1 MDCRI
6 IMDSVGDRTEEMKA
20 EKTVRMVP
28 LTVII
33 DGKEFR
39 DDDSLDTMMLL
50 REIRN
55 SKTCPRSACPSPEE
69 FMDAY
74 REAYPHETFVV
85 CASSKLTGCYNSAL
99 VGRQLFLEDHP
110 DAQIS
115 VIDSITATP
124 GSALVAQYILD
135 LKDRLSF
142 HELTEW
148 IERFKPRL
156 HTRFV
161 LEDLSFLEKNG
172 RLSKMAAFLARKL
185 KIVPTL
191 QAVEGEIILSSQ
203 HRGVKR
209 ALDRLFKEICDDLRK
224 DPKELLMI
232 SYCNCPERAAELRD
246 RLLSEFRH
254 LRIHIFPTGGIPTLY
269 AGDHGIVTA
278 Y

>member
-33 DGKEFR
+33 DGKEYR

-50 REIRN
+50 REIKN

-69 FMDAY
+69 FMEAY
-74 REAYPHETFVV
+74 REAYPHETFVI
-85 CASSKLTGCYNSAL
+85 CASSKLTGSYNSAAL
-99 VGRQLFLEDHP
+99 GCRLFLEEHP
-110 DAQIS
+110 DAKIS
-115 VIDSITATP
+115 VIDSLTATP
-124 GSALVAQYILD
+124 GSGLIAQYILS

-142 HELTEW
+142 TELTDW
-148 IERFKPRL
+148 IEKFKPRL
-156 HTRFV
+156 QTRFV
-161 LEDLSFLEKNG
+161 LEDLSFLEKHG
-172 RLSKMAAFLARKL
+172 RLSKLAAFLARQL

-191 QAVEGEIILSSQ
+191 KAIEGEIVLSSQ

-224 DPKELLMI
+224 DPKEFLMI
-232 SYCNCPERAAELRD
+232 SYCNCPDRAADLRD
-246 RLLSEFRH
+246 RLLAEFRDMK
-254 LRIHIFPTGGIPTLY
+254 IHIFPTGGIPTLY

>member
-6 IMDSVGDRTEEMKA
+6 IMDSVGDRTEQMKA
-20 EKTVRMVP
+20 ENTVRMVP
-28 LTVII
+28 LTIII

-39 DDDSLDTMMLL
+39 DDETLDTMMLL
-50 REIRN
+50 REIKN
-55 SKTCPRSACPSPEE
+55 SRTCPKSACPSPEE
-69 FMDAY
+69 YMDAY
-74 REAYPHETFVV
+74 REAYPRETFVV

-99 VGRQLFLEDHP
+99 LGRQLFLEDHP

-115 VIDSITATP
+115 VIDGLTATP
-124 GSALVAQYILD
+124 GSGLLAQYILD
-135 LKDRLSF
+135 LKDRLTF
-142 HELTEW
+142 AELTDW
-148 IERFKPRL
+148 IEKFRPRL
-156 HTRFV
+156 QTRFV

-172 RLSKMAAFLARKL
+172 RLSKLAAFLARQL

-191 QAVEGEIILSSQ
+191 KAIEGEIVLSSQ

-246 RLLSEFRH
+246 RLLAEFRD
-254 LRIHIFPTGGIPTLY
+254 LKIQIFPTGGIPTLY